1 MYIHTF
7 KTISNDSE
15 ISKMGRWVVYHI
27 ELNSLFMESIILNI
41 HSIQQRTYIYI
52 IIFTYILICKWVHV
66 LIHNINKI
74 KIKFRTHQKR
84 CKYLLA

>member
-66 LIHNINKI
+66 LIHNININKNKI
-74 KIKFRTHQKR
+74 QNAPK
-84 CKYLLA
+84 AM

>member
-15 ISKMGRWVVYHI
+15 ISKMGRWVFYHI

-41 HSIQQRTYIYI
+41 HTLYTTKNIHIYYYI
-52 IIFTYILICKWVHV
+52 
-66 LIHNINKI
+66 
-74 KIKFRTHQKR
+74 
-84 CKYLLA
+84 